1 MTNSTCI
8 LRARSEA
15 VVLSEASQIEGNA
28 DNLWSQGFDFA

>member
-1 MTNSTCI
+1 MTNSTWI
-8 LRARSEA
+8 LRAKNEA